1 MPLPKVVTPSYE
13 LTLPSN
19 KKQIKYRPF
28 LVREEKILIIAMES
42 ESPSEIRDA
51 IKNVLKECILTRGIK
66 VETLPSFDIEY
77 LFLNI
82 RAKSVGALI
91 DLIVTC
97 PDDNETQVEV
107 SISVDEIEV
116 DVPEGH
122 SSEIK
127 VDDSI
132 TVKMKYPS
140 LQEFIDNNFDFTKPN
155 NSEETINKSFDVVA
169 SCVDMVYT
177 KEESWSASDLTKK
190 ELVEWLQTFDSLQF
204 KNIEKFFDTMPKL
217 SHTLKVTNPKT
228 KVENEIILEGLS
240 SFFG

>member
-116 DVPEGH
+116 NVPEGH

-169 SCVDMVYT
+169 SCVDQVYT

-228 KVENEIILEGLS
+228 KVENEIVLEGLS